1 MIIPI
6 RCFSCGKEIANLWE
20 QYLDLITQYEKKRRI
35 SKNPRLAAP
44 RGEFKP
50 CITPYVYHTTA
61 PRDLGRFAWLHGDS
75 DIFRYCCRRAWT
87 ELGVT
92 RYCCKRMML
101 THVDMI
107 QKLLSIKPSGILG
120 RGGEMR

>member
-44 RGEFKP
+44 R
-50 CITPYVYHTTA
+50 A